1 MSAITT
7 LHNTSRSKVEI
18 VLLSVTLVSEDA
30 SQVTPTPV
38 TNKEDDETTKHD
50 NNNNNKNRGAIQ
62 VIPILRKAST
72 STTMSI

>member
-50 NNNNNKNRGAIQ
+50 NNNNTKTGEQFR
-62 VIPILRKAST
+62 
-72 STTMSI
+72 

>member
-7 LHNTSRSKVEI
+7 LHNTSQSKVEI

-50 NNNNNKNRGAIQ
+50 NNNNKKTGEQFR
-62 VIPILRKAST
+62 
-72 STTMSI
+72 